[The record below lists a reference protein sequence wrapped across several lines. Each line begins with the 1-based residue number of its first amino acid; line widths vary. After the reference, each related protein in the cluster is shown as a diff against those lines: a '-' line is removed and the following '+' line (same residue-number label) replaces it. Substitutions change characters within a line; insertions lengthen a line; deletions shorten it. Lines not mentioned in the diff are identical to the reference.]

1 MNHEELAKLS
11 RDPSRRDEFIE
22 AVPYMKWYE
31 GIDFR
36 KNPERYQI
44 GKGEQGV
51 LMAEPYKS
59 EIVPHWKFKTPDI
72 ANKSALKIYRMFFE
86 YMEQDD
92 FVGADMCR
100 KYLMMGWTRARRYA
114 NHPSGRKYK
123 KGTREILPQA
133 EDHATSDKAV
143 SAQIFKDIYD
153 KARVNPVY
161 LHMKEEHKKLVKQHA
176 KDSNHA

>member
-1 MNHEELAKLS
+1 MNHQELAKLS
-11 RDPSRRDEFIE
+11 RDPSRRAEFIE

-36 KNPERYQI
+36 KNPELYQI

-51 LMAEPYKS
+51 LMAEPYKG
-59 EIVPHWKFKTPDI
+59 EIVPHWKFKTPEI
-72 ANKSALKIYRMFFE
+72 ALKSSQIIEKMFHD
-86 YMEQDD
+86 YMNAGD
-92 FVGADMCR
+92 FVGADMAR

-123 KGTREILPQA
+123 PGTREVLPQA

-143 SAQIFKDIYD
+143 SAQIFKEAYD
-153 KARVNPVY
+153 RARVNKTY
-161 LHMKEEHKKLVKQHA
+161 LAMKEEHKRLLKRTANK
-176 KDSNHA
+176 